1 MPSTT
6 MPYIQSAASV
16 SFLFYVSKIPARP
29 KNGNNIDKGFV
40 ERDI

>member
-6 MPYIQSAASV
+6 MPYIQSAASI
-16 SFLFYVSKIPARP
+16 SFLFYGSKIHARP